1 MDLSSLAF
9 FAAALSASALF
20 GGMVF
25 FPAVVAPRV
34 FKVLDAETAGRFLR
48 NLFPAYYAF
57 LIITGAICAFALMA
71 LASPWAWAAWI
82 IAASALGV
90 RALLV
95 PRINAWRDAD
105 LAGEAGAKAKF
116 DAGHRASVLIN
127 FVQLGLSAALVYAL
141 IAA

>member
-1 MDLSSLAF
+1 MDVATLAS
-9 FAAALSASALF
+9 FAAAMSASALF
-20 GGMVF
+20 GGMIF
-25 FPAVVAPRV
+25 FPTVVAPMV
-34 FKVLDAETAGRFLR
+34 FKVLDAQTAGRFLR
-48 NLFPAYYAF
+48 GLFPSYYAF
-57 LIITGAICAFALMA
+57 LIIAGTICAFALMA
-71 LASPWAWAAWI
+71 MGSLWAWAAWI

-127 FVQLGLSAALVYAL
+127 FVQLGLASALVYVL
-141 IAA
+141 ITG

>member
-1 MDLSSLAF
+1 MDFATLAF

-20 GGMVF
+20 GGMIF
-25 FPAVVAPRV
+25 FPTVVAPKV
-34 FKVLDAETAGRFLR
+34 FATLDAEAAGRFLR

-57 LIITGAICAFALMA
+57 LIIAGAVCAFALMA
-71 LASPWAWAAWI
+71 LSSPWAWAAWA

-105 LAGEAGAKAKF
+105 LVGEAGAKAKF

-127 FVQLGLSAALVYAL
+127 FVQLGLASALVYVL
-141 IAA
+141 ITG